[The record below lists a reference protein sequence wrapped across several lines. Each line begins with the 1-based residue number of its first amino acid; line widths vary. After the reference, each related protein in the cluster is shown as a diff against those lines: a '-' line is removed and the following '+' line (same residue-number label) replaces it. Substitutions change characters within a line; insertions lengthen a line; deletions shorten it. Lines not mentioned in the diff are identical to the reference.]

1 MGRGFPYSMDMR
13 RWGWSG
19 VVAVFA
25 VWTAGCGD
33 LREKAA
39 PQVRAFLRA
48 ADGGEPM
55 AFETHIDRVALRA
68 DLKGQLMALP
78 EVRQL
83 YDQLGDAT
91 GDVAVDRMISPV
103 SFHEFRAGLDLS
115 QAAGD
120 KEIARRLKI
129 LGPSRVCLF
138 DLTDKKQ
145 CLLTF
150 TRQGREWK
158 LTGLHATDLRASAPG
173 SF

>member
-1 MGRGFPYSMDMR
+1 MDMR

-25 VWTAGCGD
+25 VLAAGCGD
-33 LREKAA
+33 LRQKAA
-39 PQVRAFLRA
+39 PDVSAFLA
-48 ADGGEPM
+48 AAERDEPM
-55 AFETHIDRVALRA
+55 AFESHIDRIAVRA

-78 EVRQL
+78 EVRAL

-91 GDVAVDRMISPV
+91 GDVAVDQMISPE
-103 SFHEFRAGLDLS
+103 SFHVFRAGLDLPP
-115 QAAGD
+115 AAGT
-120 KEIARRLKI
+120 ETIARRLKV
-129 LGPSRVCLF
+129 LGPNRVCLF
-138 DLTDKKQ
+138 DLHDKKQ

-150 TRQGREWK
+150 TRQGRAWK